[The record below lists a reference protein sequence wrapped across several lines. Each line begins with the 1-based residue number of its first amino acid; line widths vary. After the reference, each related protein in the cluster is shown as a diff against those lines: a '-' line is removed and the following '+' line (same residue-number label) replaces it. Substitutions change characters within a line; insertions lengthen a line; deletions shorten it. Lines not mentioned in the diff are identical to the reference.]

1 MAAVVAWQTTTRRI
15 DHVFGKTFNGDG
27 FQSIDGKFVRRK
39 VKQKRE
45 LLWRGWVNDKP
56 SRSWKD
62 A

>member
-45 LLWRGWVNDKP
+45 FLWRGWVGK
-56 SRSWKD
+56 R
-62 A
+62 